1 MCPQKIILGNMY
13 RPPRDINENYRQFI
27 DEFTTVLAKL
37 EISHSD
43 VIIAGDFKID
53 LLKIHEKP
61 IFGDYFDAITGHSFF
76 QKITLPT
83 RFSNM
88 NGTLIDNFLYKI
100 SHRLLKTSAG
110 IILSRISDHL
120 PYFVSLDYV
129 NIKLKNVTKF
139 IQVKQQ
145 NASNLNNFKAELS
158 RTNLLTNFDLSI
170 DADPNR
176 NYDILE
182 HTITSAINKHLPT
195 KTVKFNKHKHKKS
208 NWITQ
213 GIIKSIKYRDM
224 LYRKLKETNPHSQQH
239 ETMVI
244 NLHTYNNI
252 LKRSIR
258 KAKADYYYSR
268 FEKYKN
274 DMRNTWVTI
283 KEIISRESK
292 TNFPES
298 FQINNVLTK
307 DKTIIANEFN
317 TYFANIGYNLASK
330 MKNNSNTTY
339 DDFLSNPSLSSFIF
353 QPITE
358 ETIINIIDKLKS
370 KNSQSHDGL
379 SSKLLKV
386 IKHETS
392 KAITLIVNQSL
403 NTDIFPDKLKCA
415 KVIPIYKKG
424 DNTNLDNYRPIS
436 ILPTVS
442 TILERVIFDLF
453 KSYLSNRKQYVD
465 VLNNRS
471 TYARLNVGVP
481 QGSILGPLLFI
492 IYVNDITASSNIL
505 KFIMYADDTTLF
517 TTINCFENNEHPN
530 QYINN
535 ELSKISEWLIVNKL
549 SLNASKTKFM
559 VFNMP
564 QKKVVIPRLK
574 LADTEIESVGQF
586 NFIGITLD
594 KHLNWNAHTNT
605 LFGKISRNT
614 GILNKIKLF
623 LPSRIL
629 KTIYS
634 SLILCQLNYGILVWG
649 QNYKRMFKLQKRVM
663 RIITC
668 SKYNAHSEPL
678 FKELKLLKLEDIRK
692 LQELKFYYKLVHR
705 QLPSYFNCIS
715 VTTINAV
722 HQHNTRQ
729 SGNLYSDKVK
739 HDFAKR
745 CIRFSVIDTVNKTNT
760 SIISKIFTHSIYG
773 FTHYIKDW
781 ILQNYD
787 YTCNIYN
794 CYVCSVI

>member
-1 MCPQKIILGNMY
+1 
-13 RPPRDINENYRQFI
+13 
-27 DEFTTVLAKL
+27 
-37 EISHSD
+37 
-43 VIIAGDFKID
+43 
-53 LLKIHEKP
+53 
-61 IFGDYFDAITGHSFF
+61 
-76 QKITLPT
+76 
-83 RFSNM
+83 
-88 NGTLIDNFLYKI
+88 
-100 SHRLLKTSAG
+100 
-110 IILSRISDHL
+110 
-120 PYFVSLDYV
+120 
-129 NIKLKNVTKF
+129 
-139 IQVKQQ
+139 
-145 NASNLNNFKAELS
+145 
-158 RTNLLTNFDLSI
+158 
-170 DADPNR
+170 
-176 NYDILE
+176 
-182 HTITSAINKHLPT
+182 
-195 KTVKFNKHKHKKS
+195 
-208 NWITQ
+208 
-213 GIIKSIKYRDM
+213 
-224 LYRKLKETNPHSQQH
+224 
-239 ETMVI
+239 
-244 NLHTYNNI
+244 
-252 LKRSIR
+252 
-258 KAKADYYYSR
+258 
-268 FEKYKN
+268 
-274 DMRNTWVTI
+274 
-283 KEIISRESK
+283 
-292 TNFPES
+292 
-298 FQINNVLTK
+298 
-307 DKTIIANEFN
+307 
-317 TYFANIGYNLASK
+317 

-339 DDFLSNPSLSSFIF
+339 DDFLSNPSLSSFTF

-379 SSKLLKV
+379 SSKHLKV

-392 KAITLIVNQSL
+392 KTITLIVNQSL
-403 NTDIFPDKLKCA
+403 NTGIFPDKLKCA

-442 TILERVIFDLF
+442 TILERVIFDQLYVHFHQNNLLYSSQYGFKKKHSTELAVLELVDRITQELDKGHTPINIFLDLSKAFDTLDHNILLHKLSYYGIKNAALDLF

-465 VLNNRS
+465 FLNNRS
-471 TYARLNVGVP
+471 TYARLNV
-481 QGSILGPLLFI
+481 
-492 IYVNDITASSNIL
+492 
-505 KFIMYADDTTLF
+505 
-517 TTINCFENNEHPN
+517 ENNEHPN

-574 LADTEIESVGQF
+574 LADTEIESVDQF
-586 NFIGITLD
+586 NFLGITLD
-594 KHLNWNAHTNT
+594 KHLNWNAHTNK

-729 SGNLYSDKVK
+729 SGDLYSDKVK

-760 SIISKIFTHSIYG
+760 SIISKIF
-773 FTHYIKDW
+773 
-781 ILQNYD
+781 ILTVSMDLLIIQRIGYCKI
-787 YTCNIYN
+787 TTTRATFIIVMC
-794 CYVCSVI
+794 VV